1 VTDGPVVLTAPVLR
15 AWVAGALGRLE
26 THRADLDALN
36 VFPVADSDTGT
47 NLSLTLAEAAAAI
60 DALPADAS
68 AARVGVAL
76 ARGALVGARG
86 NSGVIVSQYLGALL
100 RHGGARPDGPA
111 GALEAAAHAAY
122 AAVAQPVEGTVL
134 TIGREVALGA
144 RTAADAGVVDV
155 TGLIAAGLA
164 AGYAGLERTP
174 QMLATLHRAGVVDAG
189 ALGLLLVLDA
199 LLVALGGA
207 THDRATAVL
216 AAGADR
222 RAGSPVPRG
231 GDPGAATPDACGEGG
246 EFEVMYLVTG
256 RGTAAGTG
264 AGAGDAHEAGVGAEL
279 SAALSVWG
287 QSVAVVG
294 GEGLWQAHVHTDRPL
309 DVLALQP
316 PATTR
321 CGQFRIRHLATQAGV
336 HGLHRRALGLVAVTG
351 AVGLV
356 PDLARAGAVVVL
368 VPPGD
373 VVGPELGRAVDDT
386 GAGYVLVLA
395 VGDLPPT
402 ALPDGAGALA
412 RTGRAGVDVVAGLT
426 EAQLVAGAATFTSLD
441 PALGDAVLLGLVWDA
456 VSRVRSVVVPGPLTG
471 DGGDVGGQGQ
481 GGAVLAAA
489 LDLLTGASG
498 LLTVLTGAR
507 TAPGPVQVL
516 VTGLASARPEVDVV
530 VLDGVLPGDG
540 LVLGAE

>member
-1 VTDGPVVLTAPVLR
+1 MTDGPVVLTAPVLR
-15 AWVAGALGRLE
+15 AWLAGARERLE
-26 THRADLDALN
+26 THRAGLDALN

-60 DALPADAS
+60 EALPADAS
-68 AARVGVAL
+68 AARVGLAL

-100 RHGGARPDGPA
+100 RHGGSPPDGPA
-111 GALEAAAHAAY
+111 GALEAAADAAY
-122 AAVAQPVEGTVL
+122 AAVARPVEGTVL

-144 RTAADAGVVDV
+144 RTAADAGVTEV
-155 TGLIAAGLA
+155 TGLVSAGLA

-189 ALGLLLVLDA
+189 ALGLLVVLDA

-207 THDRATAVL
+207 THDRAAGVL
-216 AAGADR
+216 AAGSER
-222 RAGSPVPRG
+222 WT
-231 GDPGAATPDACGEGG
+231 GAASSGAPGQGAASDVCGDGG

-256 RGTAAGTG
+256 TGAGTG
-264 AGAGDAHEAGVGAEL
+264 DAPDVGADL
-279 SAALSVWG
+279 SAALSAWG
-287 QSVAVVG
+287 ESVAVVG

-309 DVLALQP
+309 DVLALAP
-316 PATTR
+316 PAATR
-321 CGQFRIRHLATQAGV
+321 SGQFRIRHLATQAGV
-336 HGLHRRALGLVAVTG
+336 HGPHRRALGLVAVTG

-368 VPPGD
+368 VPPGEL
-373 VVGPELGRAVDDT
+373 VGPELGRAVEDT

-412 RTGRAGVDVVAGLT
+412 RTGRSGVDVVAGLT
-426 EAQLVAGAATFTSLD
+426 EVQLVAGAATFTSLD
-441 PALGDAVLLGLVWDA
+441 PALGDAALLGLVWDA
-456 VSRVRSVVVPGPLTG
+456 VSGVRSVVLPGPLTV
-471 DGGDVGGQGQ
+471 DGADVGAEGQ
-481 GGAVLAAA
+481 GGPVLAAA
-489 LDLLTGASG
+489 LDLLSATDG
-498 LLTVLTGAR
+498 LLTVLTGAG
-507 TAPGPVQVL
+507 TEPGQVRAL
-516 VTGLASARPEVDVV
+516 VAGLAAARPGLDVV

-540 LVLGAE
+540 VVLGAE